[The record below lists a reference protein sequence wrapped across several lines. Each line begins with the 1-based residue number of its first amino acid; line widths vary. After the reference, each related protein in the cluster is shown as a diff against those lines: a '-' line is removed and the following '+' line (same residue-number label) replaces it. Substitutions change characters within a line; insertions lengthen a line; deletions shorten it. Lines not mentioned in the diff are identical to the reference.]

1 VERYG
6 EKQLLEF
13 RLKRQNI
20 KLHNVHY
27 SGMLDSQTGYI
38 RLSDFTT
45 DAGKEVILALDSLKS
60 LGASSLIL
68 DLRGNLGGL
77 LNEAIA
83 VCNVFIEK
91 GKEVVST
98 RGQVPEWNR
107 SHATQGAPV
116 DTNIPLVVLIDN
128 RSASAAEIVAGVI
141 QDYDRGILVGNKSF
155 GKGLV
160 QTTRSL
166 PYNAQLKITT
176 AKYYTPSGRCIQAVD
191 YSNRNEEGIVD
202 KIPDSLKVA
211 FKTANGRTVYD
222 GGGIDPDFEI
232 GNQNLAVVT
241 NELLAKGLIFDFATE
256 YYYQNSQI
264 TPPDEFDLPDKVFND
279 FVAWVQSKN
288 FEYNTR
294 VELELKHIEETAS
307 KEKYYNALKE
317 KIEILKNELEERK
330 RNDFNIFKEEIKKL
344 LAMEIVSRY
353 YYEKGQLQFM
363 VKDDTAIKR
372 ATRLLQDQ
380 TQYNKTLH
388 AKK

>member
-1 VERYG
+1 
-6 EKQLLEF
+6 
-13 RLKRQNI
+13 
-20 KLHNVHY
+20 
-27 SGMLDSQTGYI
+27 
-38 RLSDFTT
+38 
-45 DAGKEVILALDSLKS
+45 
-60 LGASSLIL
+60 
-68 DLRGNLGGL
+68 
-77 LNEAIA
+77 
-83 VCNVFIEK
+83 
-91 GKEVVST
+91 
-98 RGQVPEWNR
+98 
-107 SHATQGAPV
+107 
-116 DTNIPLVVLIDN
+116 
-128 RSASAAEIVAGVI
+128 
-141 QDYDRGILVGNKSF
+141 
-155 GKGLV
+155 
-160 QTTRSL
+160 
-166 PYNAQLKITT
+166 
-176 AKYYTPSGRCIQAVD
+176 
-191 YSNRNEEGIVD
+191 
-202 KIPDSLKVA
+202 
-211 FKTANGRTVYD
+211 VYD

-380 TQYNKTLH
+380 TQYNKTLQ